1 MAKAIFTT
9 KAKPT
14 YDDLPEERY
23 HFPRTYLNTVRE
35 TVGDFILYY
44 EPRRTDGNDSSRG
57 GRQVYFATACV
68 NQIIEDC
75 QRAGHY
81 YAKMSDYIE
90 FPNPVPFRENN
101 YYYESSLQ
109 NEDGKVN
116 HGQFQR
122 AVRSIPDIEYS
133 LIIQRGCGADLFM
146 PANDSVSSALSM
158 VAEPAVDYGR
168 KKVQRVVN
176 QNVRDTA
183 FSTVVRQAYDST
195 CAMTGIRLIN
205 GGGKCE
211 IEAAHIRPVSE
222 YGPDSPRN
230 GIALSRTC
238 HWMFDRGILSIEDDG
253 RILTAGSLVPEAVR
267 RMLNPDGTVLP
278 PENHIWQPHRQF
290 LHWHRENVFK
300 G

>member
-9 KAKPT
+9 KVNPT

-23 HFPRTYLNTVRE
+23 HFPRTYLNRVRE

-44 EPRRTDGNDSSRG
+44 EPRRTTGRDSSSG
-57 GRQVYFATACV
+57 GRLVYFATARV
-68 NQIIEDC
+68 EQIIEDSE
-75 QRAGHY
+75 RPDHY
-81 YAKMSDYIE
+81 YALVTDYLE
-90 FPNPVPFRENN
+90 FPNPVPYREEIHFW
-101 YYYESSLQ
+101 ESALKKK
-109 NEDGKVN
+109 DGSVN
-116 HGQFQR
+116 KGLFGR
-122 AVRSIPDIEYS
+122 AVRLIPDTEYE
-133 LIIQRGCGADLFM
+133 LILQRGCGADLFL
-146 PANDSVSSALSM
+146 PSNDFASNTLSM
-158 VAEPAVDYGR
+158 VAEPAADYGR
-168 KKVQRVVN
+168 RKVQRIVN

-222 YGPDSPRN
+222 HGPDSPRN

-238 HWMFDRGILSIEDDG
+238 HWMFDRGILSLEDDG
-253 RILTAGSLVPEAVR
+253 KILTAGSLVPEAVK
-267 RMLNPDGTVLP
+267 RMLNPDGTVLI
-278 PENHIWQPHRQF
+278 PENQIWQPHKQF
-290 LHWHRENVFK
+290 LRWHRENVFK